1 MTDWAQ
7 IFTGLFFMHMID
19 TASEK
24 TGLWQLPIVSTVF
37 NSGQLCLHV
46 DFSDSIESIFV
57 ADLKT

>member
-1 MTDWAQ
+1 
-7 IFTGLFFMHMID
+7 MHMID